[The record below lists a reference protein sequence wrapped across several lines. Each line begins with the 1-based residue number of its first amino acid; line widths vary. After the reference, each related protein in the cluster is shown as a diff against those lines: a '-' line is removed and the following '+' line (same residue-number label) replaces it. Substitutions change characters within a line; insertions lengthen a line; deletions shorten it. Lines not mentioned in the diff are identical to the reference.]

1 MNIEQVKKYRQGMW
15 LANDAGLKRVLR
27 DSKDRIS
34 GLSFLDFEKNVNFY
48 TEFSDILS
56 ILYCM
61 HFLVFRD
68 HFHPKAVLMKDH
80 RNKIFKYSMYLGV
93 STKSEPYPEYFLLK
107 YNLNEKYQLRK
118 EEVSGVMTF
127 KHGDMYDYNHTEDI
141 EILITD
147 FTGGIL
153 Q

>member
-1 MNIEQVKKYRQGMW
+1 MNIEQVKKYRLGMW
-15 LANDAGLKRVLR
+15 FASDVGLKRIER
-27 DSKDRIS
+27 DSKDRIRAF
-34 GLSFLDFEKNVNFY
+34 SFFDFEKNVNFY
-48 TEFSDILS
+48 SEFSDILS

-68 HFHPKAVLMKDH
+68 HFHPKAVLIKDH

-93 STKSEPYPEYFLLK
+93 STKSEPYPENFVLR
-107 YNLNEKYQLRK
+107 YNLNEKYQLER
-118 EEVSGVMTF
+118 EEVNGVMTF
-127 KHGDMYDYNHTEDI
+127 KHREAYDYNYAEDL

-147 FTGGIL
+147 FTGEIF